1 MSFVDIFQLVFGFLQ
16 VVGVGVL
23 GYLGKKVL
31 AEKDVKIAIG
41 ANTTTLADNEIR
53 NIGSYAAALADTTAK
68 VVSQY
73 ENLVKIT
80 SDYTHQITNLSV
92 SHAKIEADNKYVRD
106 ENFKLKAQIMELR
119 KENNALRAELDETK
133 RNISKLE
140 SELEKL
146 NSLISHKTE

>member
-1 MSFVDIFQLVFGFLQ
+1 MNFVDIFQLVFGFLQ
-16 VVGVGVL
+16 VVGVGIL

-41 ANTTTLADNEIR
+41 ANSTTLADNEIR

-80 SDYTHQITNLSV
+80 SDYTQQITNLSV
-92 SHAKIEADNKYVRD
+92 SHAKIESDNKYLRD
-106 ENFKLKAQIMELR
+106 ENFKLRAQIMELR
-119 KENNALRAELDETK
+119 KENTAVRKELDDTKKHVSRMET
-133 RNISKLE
+133 
-140 SELEKL
+140 ELEKL
-146 NSLISHKTE
+146 NNLISNKTD

>member
-1 MSFVDIFQLVFGFLQ
+1 MNFVDIFQLVFGFLQ

-31 AEKDVKIAIG
+31 AEKDVKIAIDT
-41 ANTTTLADNEIR
+41 NTTTLADNEIR

-73 ENLVKIT
+73 ENLVRIT
-80 SDYTHQITNLSV
+80 SSYTQQITDLSV
-92 SHAKIEADNKYVRD
+92 GRAKMEADNSHIRD
-106 ENFKLKAQIMELR
+106 ENLKLKAQIMELR
-119 KENNALRAELDETK
+119 KDNNTLRAELNETK
-133 RNISKLE
+133 IHISKLE

-146 NSLISHKTE
+146 NSLISHKIE

>member
-1 MSFVDIFQLVFGFLQ
+1 MNFVDIFQLVFGFLQ
-16 VVGVGVL
+16 VVGVGIL

-41 ANTTTLADNEIR
+41 ANSTTIADSEIR

-80 SDYTHQITNLSV
+80 SDYTQQITNLSV
-92 SHAKIEADNKYVRD
+92 SHAKIESDNKYLRD
-106 ENFKLKAQIMELR
+106 ENFKLRAQIMELR
-119 KENNALRAELDETK
+119 KENNSLRAEVEKTK
-133 RNISKLE
+133 LLVSRLE
-140 SELEKL
+140 SDLEKL
-146 NSLISHKTE
+146 NNLITPKTE